1 MHPADELQDVRTEI
15 RALKARESRLRAA
28 LIAAPEGAR
37 TGRHWQAAV
46 AERVSRKIDAAR
58 LPLTVRADPR
68 SWLTR
73 RSVCVTLQPRMR
85 AAEQIAAE

>member
-1 MHPADELQDVRTEI
+1 MHPADELQEVRTEI
-15 RALKARESRLRAA
+15 RALRAREAA
-28 LIAAPEGAR
+28 LRTRLIEAPEVAR
-37 TGRHWQAAV
+37 AGRHWEAAV

-85 AAEQIAAE
+85 AAERIAAE